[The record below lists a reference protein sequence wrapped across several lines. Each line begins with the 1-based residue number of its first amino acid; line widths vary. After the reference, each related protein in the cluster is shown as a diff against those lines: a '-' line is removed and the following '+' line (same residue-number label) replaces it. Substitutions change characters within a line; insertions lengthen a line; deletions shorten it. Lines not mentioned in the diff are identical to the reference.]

1 MAAGQA
7 HPDPPVCIGLLL
19 TGQRRSS
26 CYMQAG
32 VAHLLEYWHVLSLL
46 DTKAMY
52 MDDASVLQQRCT

>member
-1 MAAGQA
+1 
-7 HPDPPVCIGLLL
+7 
-19 TGQRRSS
+19 
-26 CYMQAG
+26 MQAG